1 MKYKA
6 FFLINGLMLL
16 LVYGSLSFI
25 VSLEKQLIQKN
36 IKYIINH
43 QNKKFQT
50 FAKIERIQNKSFF
63 GYEHYYFTLSY
74 WYQGEKKFILKKVSS
89 SLYYK
94 YKEGNQIEAIVI
106 DDLWDNPQIFLVPQ
120 IFEENTL
127 LKTKYKNLEEI
138 TNIFLGLGLLFLFFY
153 FMLNYKNKNVLHE
166 G

>member
-1 MKYKA
+1 
-6 FFLINGLMLL
+6 
-16 LVYGSLSFI
+16 
-25 VSLEKQLIQKN
+25 
-36 IKYIINH
+36 
-43 QNKKFQT
+43 
-50 FAKIERIQNKSFF
+50 
-63 GYEHYYFTLSY
+63 
-74 WYQGEKKFILKKVSS
+74 
-89 SLYYK
+89 LYYK

>member
-1 MKYKA
+1 
-6 FFLINGLMLL
+6 MLL
-16 LVYGSLSFI
+16 LVFGSLSFI
-25 VSLEKQLIQKN
+25 VSLEKKLTQKN
-36 IKYIINH
+36 IKYIINR

-74 WYQGEKKFILKKVSS
+74 WYQGEKRFILKKVSS

-106 DDLWDNPQIFLVPQ
+106 DDLWDNPQIFLLPQ